1 MSSFGEF
8 VGFVRN
14 VKKWYFAGFVWY
26 VEFFEAYWIT
36 YRW

>member
-8 VGFVRN
+8 VGFVTN

-26 VEFFEAYWIT
+26 VGGFWGLLDYE
-36 YRW
+36 